1 MVYCKQPLV
10 SILRKQDEIYNRRK
24 TIMADNEERKPEEQN
39 EAGYCPDTW
48 NEKCIKG
55 YKHGWRPS
63 KECRYCKGTN
73 EEPWPPED

>member
-1 MVYCKQPLV
+1 
-10 SILRKQDEIYNRRK
+10 
-24 TIMADNEERKPEEQN
+24 MADNEERKPEEQN

-55 YKHGWRPS
+55 DKHGWRPS